1 MKTAQLPDGE
11 KIEAGEEAPPKAICP
26 FCGGT
31 VTLRRR
37 KLMNNQ
43 GFSFFWRHLDNENL
57 QCQTRLRRR

>member
-11 KIEAGEEAPPKAICP
+11 RIEAGDEAPPQAICP

-43 GFSFFWRHLDNENL
+43 GFIFFWRHLDNENP
-57 QCQTRLRRR
+57 QCQARLRRR